1 MQRGKFL
8 HTQKIKDHK
17 SGVNDVD
24 LSVYGVF
31 ETAKVEWKYYV
42 ISYYFNKPNSSF
54 MLTCDVCGC
63 TYNQEA
69 TYDTITRYGK
79 RFNTKEEG
87 IQFIQ
92 EYKIK
97 WETGSNSTTQE
108 VRDQK
113 IDDIL
118 GDN

>member
-17 SGVNDVD
+17 SGGNDVD

-31 ETAKVEWKYYV
+31 ETVKVEWKYYV
-42 ISYYFNKPNSSF
+42 ISYYNKPNSSF

-79 RFNTKEEG
+79 KFETKEEG
-87 IQFIQ
+87 VKFIQ

>member
-8 HTQKIKDHK
+8 HTQKVKDHK
-17 SGVNDVD
+17 SGGNDVD

-31 ETAKVEWKYYV
+31 ETTKVEWKYYV
-42 ISYYFNKPNSSF
+42 ISYYNKPNSSF

-79 RFNTKEEG
+79 KFETKEEG
-87 IQFIQ
+87 VKFIQ

-118 GDN
+118 GDK

>member
-17 SGVNDVD
+17 SGGNDVD

-31 ETAKVEWKYYV
+31 ETVKVEWKYYV
-42 ISYYFNKPNSSF
+42 ISYYNKPNNSF

-79 RFNTKEEG
+79 KFNTKEEG

-118 GDN
+118 GDK

>member
-8 HTQKIKDHK
+8 YTQKIKDHK
-17 SGVNDVD
+17 SGPNDVD

-31 ETAKVEWKYYV
+31 ETSKVEWKYYV
-42 ISYYFNKPNSSF
+42 ISHYSRPNSSF
-54 MLTCDVCGC
+54 FLTMDVCGC

-69 TYDTITRYGK
+69 TYESICKYGK
-79 RFNTKEEG
+79 KFNTKEEG
-87 IQFIQ
+87 VQFIQ

-97 WETGSNSTTQE
+97 WETGSNNTTQE

-118 GDN
+118 E

>member
-8 HTQKIKDHK
+8 YTQKIKDHK
-17 SGVNDVD
+17 SNGNDVD

-31 ETAKVEWKYYV
+31 ETEKVEWKYYV
-42 ISYYFNKPNSSF
+42 ISYYNKPNNSF
-54 MLTCDVCGC
+54 VLTKDVCMC
-63 TYNQEA
+63 TYNQDA
-69 TYDTITRYGK
+69 TYDTISKYGK
-79 RFNTKEEG
+79 KFNTKEEG

-97 WETGSNSTTQE
+97 WESGSNNTTQE

-113 IDDIL
+113 IDNIL
-118 GDN
+118 GDK